1 MKLITGY
8 TGSAHVTGSDDAALN
23 HGLAGEDCIIY
34 GDGLFEYSSLNT
46 TSVTIGVGE
55 ALLHGVHC
63 RCLAAEVVELMPG
76 TDGMNRIDYIV
87 IRHIID
93 PDTMIE
99 SAGFAVVNGTETSGN
114 PSAPSLS
121 KSSTSYEM
129 ALYQITWTGTSMTG
143 FAKVAPLLMTNTQL
157 KDLIDSNKS
166 AQEKTNTSMNKA
178 ISANTTAIS
187 ELETSDSAKLPLT
200 GGTVTGTVKFNVP
213 PRIYNGEYYVLLKPI
228 DGVTRNC
235 TLYTPNRSSVVVSIP
250 YSSST
255 ASGTAVGGSSRPVY
269 VANTGY
275 VIECSELA
283 ANTKL
288 SFETY
293 GAFIQN
299 TANQYIH
306 FHARESDANYGFVY
320 GANRNSVWA
329 ITPYSGNSS
338 YKQYLGTSSY
348 KWEAVYATNGAIQ
361 TSDRNAKHDIKPLDE
376 KYIELFKK
384 LIPVSFMFNSNSSG
398 RTHVGFISQD
408 VEAAML
414 EVGLSDLEF
423 AGFCKDVKTEPV
435 FDENGEW
442 MEERPVYDADGNPE
456 YIYSLRYDEFIAI
469 VTRMVQLHEDRLN
482 DIEERLARLEG

>member
-76 TDGMNRIDYIV
+76 TDGMNRIDDIV
-87 IRHIID
+87 IRHVIN

-99 SAGFAVVNGTETSGN
+99 SAEFAVVNGTETAGT

-157 KDLIDSNKS
+157 KDLIDSNKT
-166 AQEKTNTSMNKA
+166 AQDKTNTSMNKA

-228 DGVTRNC
+228 DGVTGNR
-235 TLYTPNRSSVVVSIP
+235 TLYTPNRSSVAVTIP
-250 YSSST
+250 YNSS
-255 ASGTAVGGSSRPVY
+255 AGAGTAVGDTQRPVY
-269 VANTGY
+269 VNENGY
-275 VIECSELA
+275 ASECSELM

-288 SFETY
+288 KFNNY
-293 GAFIQN
+293 AGFIKN
-299 TANQYIH
+299 TGKQYMHIH
-306 FHARESDANYGFVY
+306 ASNEDNYGFVY

-329 ITPYSGNSS
+329 ITPYSGSH
-338 YKQYLGTSSY
+338 KQYLGTSSY
-348 KWEAVYATNGAIQ
+348 KWETVYAANGAIQ
-361 TSDRNAKHDIKPLDE
+361 TSDRNAKHDIKPLDD

-414 EVGLSDLEF
+414 EVGLSDLDF

-435 FDENGEW
+435 FDDEGEW
-442 MEERPVYDADGNPE
+442 MEERTVYDSDGNPE

-469 VTRMVQLHEDRLN
+469 VTRMVQIHEDRLN
-482 DIEERLARLEG
+482 DIEERLARLEV